1 MCPSICFQQSTGKE
15 QRFQR
20 WFYIRFYCIKLI
32 SHSLATQAFTVCPLT
47 RKFFSNWIWNH
58 TSSFTW
64 IVKQRDDSDTETRE
78 QEALKTPTHN
88 RLNIRSLLVVLL
100 FDSHTQFDKLC
111 LLFTLLCEKLCY
123 GCGNGFFALLSSWVW
138 AWNCRYPFCFDLFNT
153 HTHTLMKYETQKH
166 EMKLG
171 SHRVKCMFICI
182 DFQSNHQQQHTTTI
196 KSKNHFIRSNFGFA
210 LVAALQMK
218 YER

>member
-1 MCPSICFQQSTGKE
+1 MFPAVNRERTKVPKVILHTFLLHKIDFASAGDSSFHCVSIDRKVFFQLNMKPH
-15 QRFQR
+15 
-20 WFYIRFYCIKLI
+20 KLI
-32 SHSLATQAFTVCPLT
+32 HMN
-47 RKFFSNWIWNH
+47 R
-58 TSSFTW
+58 
-64 IVKQRDDSDTETRE
+64 VKQRDDSDTETRE
-78 QEALKTPTHN
+78 QEALETPTHN

-111 LLFTLLCEKLCY
+111 LLFTLLCERLCY